1 MRRWQIPIVLPALLA
16 LTLVV
21 GLAVQSGRAVQVHR
35 RAVALALRDYAAFA
49 TWQYTRRASDYLR
62 LTIITQLSERALSPG
77 QVRLRGEA
85 VLSGVVNGGRVDLD
99 GNHEHARELS
109 DAFALALEHSARSRL
124 RIGLIPLGDPNQH
137 RYLGYAFRNDT
148 AGRVVAA
155 QGIVLETRDLLPVF
169 DHVASFA
176 PLLPPVFVGSLPND
190 SLVSVKIV
198 GADGVPITVIGRD
211 IVDGITAN
219 DVLGPDL
226 GDVRVVATLTPIAT
240 RRLVAGGMPSSNTR
254 ALVAMLG
261 VTLVLCVVAVH
272 QMRRTSALIRLRDDF
287 VTSVSHE
294 LKTPLTQISLFAD
307 TLASPRERPMD
318 EQRQYLTIISREAT
332 RLGQLVDGILHFAGM
347 TRPIEGAASSREA
360 SLLGE
365 EIRAAVAAFEPIADA
380 RSVTIQ
386 TRIDDATLT
395 SPVTGRVLYRLAEAG
410 EVLPAGGKALT
421 LVNLEDVYME
431 IFLPAEQASQL
442 KVGAEG
448 RIAFDYAPGRSVA
461 GVVTFVSPEAQF
473 TPKEVET
480 RSEREKLMFR
490 VKISVPKE
498 LVLGNI
504 ERIKTGVRGVGY
516 VKVDPSVTWPAW
528 LRQDLV
534 PAKTAAK

>member
-62 LTIITQLSERALSPG
+62 LTIISQLSERALSPG

-85 VLSGVVNGGRVDLD
+85 LLSGVVNGDRVDLD
-99 GNHEHARELS
+99 GNHEQSRELS
-109 DAFALALEHSARSRL
+109 DAFALALERSSKSHL
-124 RIGLIPLGDPNQH
+124 RIGLAPLGDPNQH

-148 AGRVVAA
+148 SGRAVVA

-176 PLLPPVFVGSLPND
+176 PLLPPAFVGSLPND

-240 RRLVAGGMPSSNTR
+240 RRLVAGGMPSSNTP
-254 ALVAMLG
+254 ALVAMLA

-272 QMRRTSALIRLRDDF
+272 QMRRTAALIRLRDDF

-307 TLASPRERPMD
+307 TLASPRERPLD

-347 TRPIEGAASSREA
+347 TRSIDGAASSREA

-365 EIRAAVAAFEPIADA
+365 EIRAAVSAFEPIADA
-380 RSVTIQ
+380 RSVSIQ
-386 TRIDDATLT
+386 VRIDGEIELELDRDAFRQLILNLLDN
-395 SPVTGRVLYRLAEAG
+395 SLKFGPE
-410 EVLPAGGKALT
+410 GGC
-421 LVNLEDVYME
+421 
-431 IFLPAEQASQL
+431 I
-442 KVGAEG
+442 
-448 RIAFDYAPGRSVA
+448 
-461 GVVTFVSPEAQF
+461 VVTAFGGERMATIWIDDDGPGVPVA
-473 TPKEVET
+473 
-480 RSEREKLMFR
+480 ERER
-490 VKISVPKE
+490 VFDAFVRAESSA
-498 LVLGNI
+498 GT
-504 ERIKTGVRGVGY
+504 TGSGIGLAVVRGVVRKHGGI
-516 VKVDPSVTWPAW
+516 VRMIESPSGGARVEVQLPA
-528 LRQDLV
+528 LRMMTVEAQ
-534 PAKTAAK
+534 PASA